1 MTKPPRRGFR
11 PFSIFRELLEN
22 EVAGGLVL
30 MVVAVL
36 ALIVA
41 NSSLSNL
48 YFATLKLHIL
58 GLSVL
63 DWINDALM
71 AVFFLMVGLEIKREM
86 VEGQLDSWPRRA
98 LPGVAA
104 LGGMIAPAIIYT
116 ALNWGYPA
124 HLRGWAIS
132 SATDIAFSLGAISL
146 LGSRVPVSLKVFLA
160 ALAILDDLGAV
171 LIIAI
176 FYNAELS
183 LPMLALAG
191 VCIVVLIGFNRAG
204 VKSLLPYLAVG
215 VVLWIF
221 VFKSGLHA
229 TLAGVALAITIPLTK
244 TPGHPDNLS
253 SPLHRLAHWLSK
265 PVAFGIVPLFG
276 FANAGVSFAGL
287 GLGTLLDPLPLGVAL
302 GLFAGKQ
309 IGVFSFSWIS
319 IKIGIADLPAR
330 ASCAQLYGVAI
341 LCGIGFTMSLFIGLL
356 AFPDVAALQ
365 DETKIGVL
373 SGSLLSG
380 LVGLAIL
387 RILPASPPR
396 HH

>member
-1 MTKPPRRGFR
+1 M
-11 PFSIFRELLEN
+11 
-22 EVAGGLVL
+22 
-30 MVVAVL
+30 
-36 ALIVA
+36 
-41 NSSLSNL
+41 
-48 YFATLKLHIL
+48 
-58 GLSVL
+58 L

-191 VCIVVLIGFNRAG
+191 LCIVVLIGFNRAG

-253 SPLHRLAHWLSK
+253 SPCTGWRT
-265 PVAFGIVPLFG
+265 G
-276 FANAGVSFAGL
+276 
-287 GLGTLLDPLPLGVAL
+287 
-302 GLFAGKQ
+302 
-309 IGVFSFSWIS
+309 
-319 IKIGIADLPAR
+319 
-330 ASCAQLYGVAI
+330 
-341 LCGIGFTMSLFIGLL
+341 
-356 AFPDVAALQ
+356 
-365 DETKIGVL
+365 
-373 SGSLLSG
+373 
-380 LVGLAIL
+380 
-387 RILPASPPR
+387 
-396 HH
+396 